1 MFKAALYLSI
11 GLLLHVIFV
20 GAHIDPTNAW
30 SWLWLVAWPVPM
42 LVVGVLAAVIV
53 AVLNSW
59 IDYIKGA
66 MR

>member
-30 SWLWLVAWPVPM
+30 SWMWLVAWPVPM
-42 LVVGVLAAVIV
+42 LFIGLIAAVLV
-53 AVLNSW
+53 AVINSW
-59 IDYIKGA
+59 VEYIKGA

>member
-1 MFKAALYLSI
+1 MIRLALYLAV

-30 SWLWLVAWPVPM
+30 TWLWLAAWPVPM
-42 LVVGVLAAVIV
+42 LFIGIVAAVLV
-53 AVLNSW
+53 ALVNSCVE
-59 IDYIKGA
+59 YIKGA

>member
-20 GAHIDPTNAW
+20 GTHIDPTNAW

-42 LVVGVLAAVIV
+42 LFIGMTAAVLV
-53 AVLNSW
+53 AVINSW
-59 IDYIKGA
+59 VEYIKGA

>member
-20 GAHIDPTNAW
+20 GAHIDPTIAW

-42 LVVGVLAAVIV
+42 LFIGIVAAVLV
-53 AVLNSW
+53 ALVNSCVE
-59 IDYIKGA
+59 YIKGA

>member
-1 MFKAALYLSI
+1 MFKLSLYFAI

-42 LVVGVLAAVIV
+42 LVVGLVAAVLV
-53 AVLNSW
+53 ALVNSCVEF
-59 IDYIKGA
+59 IKGA
-66 MR
+66 FR